1 MNRSPRNVSVDYD
14 LQGYFHSQDAHPNR
28 RWYTS
33 GKSTTLV
40 SILNA
45 IHLRQYQEYYSAIE
59 KIVTESTDSAHYE
72 ELAAL
77 NRAADVKPRIL
88 VAAPSNAGIDNVVLK
103 LMSTRFVDGRGTQY
117 SPSIV
122 RVGAGT
128 TSSRVKSVSLKEMVD
143 GMIKQGSDISKLDS
157 IISTGRK
164 NLKRQVHFF

>member
-1 MNRSPRNVSVDYD
+1 V
-14 LQGYFHSQDAHPNR
+14 
-28 RWYTS
+28 
-33 GKSTTLV
+33 
-40 SILNA
+40 LNA
-45 IHLRQYQEYYSAIE
+45 IHLRQYQEYYAAIE

-88 VAAPSNAGIDNVVLK
+88 VAAPSNAGIDNLVLK
-103 LMSTRFVDGRGTQY
+103 IMSTRFVDGRGTQY

-143 GMIKQGSDISKLDS
+143 GMIKQGSDLSKLDS

-164 NLKRQVHFF
+164 NLKRQVNFVCFVSSALFLIVQLYQTSAGDQQDPRKDPRNVRLLPLR